1 VKPVRKISVLLGG
14 AVTLL
19 SSLLA
24 LYGTSSHAQ
33 EATASGVI
41 TLTRI
46 DEDVAGIELDGY
58 LNEAVWQGLPSF
70 DGMRV
75 INPDTLAPA
84 PLRTDTRIFY
94 NDRGIYVGVM
104 NYQDP
109 DTLIARM
116 SSRDD
121 GVLRDGFVI
130 AIDASGGGLWGYYLR
145 VNLGGT
151 LSDGTILPEKQI
163 SRDWDGSWD
172 AVTRELDNGWSTEIF
187 IPWNMMALPQSGETR
202 QIGIYTE
209 RQFAAGN
216 ETWSWPALP
225 GTNPQYLSAF
235 QKFEVSG
242 INPRTQFTFYPYAS
256 VTRDNISGENTART
270 GADVYWR
277 PNSNTQLSATIN
289 PDFGTVE
296 SDDIVVNLSA
306 FETFFSE
313 KRTFFVEGQ
322 DVFVATPRS
331 RGGPFGP
338 TTVLNTRRIGAAPGF
353 TVPPGVQTR
362 VTDRNTPTEL
372 LGAVK
377 LTGSQ
382 GNWRYGTLLASEDD
396 TAIRGTTA
404 DGSRVRVQAT
414 GRDFA
419 VGRLLYE
426 STSGGGRRGFGWI
439 GTRLQHADRE
449 ATVNGVDFSYFS
461 ADTRWVFDGQALHS
475 NVDGESGKGMYFDL
489 NYRPARGV
497 QHTVSGTFFDR
508 KLDINDVGFVQRND
522 HLVLDY
528 RYNLTESGLERYR
541 NRNTTLQV
549 VNQWNN
555 DGRPVR
561 LGLFAS
567 QNLSFHDNTSLNLGF
582 RYFPPRVD
590 DRLSRGNGTFK
601 IPHRIAYNANWNS
614 DRSRPVSFGVGFGN
628 SQEDQRRSN
637 IQYNAG
643 VSWQPN
649 DRFSTGA
656 MVGYRDRESWLVH
669 RGGNR
674 LTAFRATEW
683 SPQWDA
689 SYFISAKQ
697 QFRMSVQ
704 WTGIKAKED
713 KFYQIDQNNVRHLVR
728 TNKPNLTP
736 DDFTVSRMSFQARY
750 RWEIAPLSDLFIVY
764 TRGSNLPSDVGAEF
778 QDLLFDAWS
787 ERVTDT
793 WVVKL
798 RYRLG
803 S

>member
-1 VKPVRKISVLLGG
+1 VNVFSLAVALQG
-14 AVTLL
+14 AL
-19 SSLLA
+19 
-24 LYGTSSHAQ
+24 SHAQ
-33 EATASGVI
+33 EPAASGVI
-41 TLTRI
+41 SLTYMQEEGLDI
-46 DEDVAGIELDGY
+46 QLDGF
-58 LNEAVWQGLPSF
+58 LNEAVWQQVPAF
-70 DGMRV
+70 DDMRI

-84 PLRTDTRIFY
+84 PLRTETRIFY
-94 NDRGIYVGVM
+94 TKRGIYVGVM

-109 DTLIARM
+109 DSLIARM
-116 SSRDD
+116 SSRDNP
-121 GVLRDGFVI
+121 VPRDGFAI
-130 AIDASGGGLWGYYLR
+130 SIDASGEGLYGYYMR

-163 SRDWDGSWD
+163 NRDWDGPWD
-172 AVTRELDNGWSTEIF
+172 AATQELENGWSAEIF
-187 IPWNMMALPQSGETR
+187 LPWGMMALPQAGETR

-209 RQFAAGN
+209 RMVASRN

-225 GTNPQYLSAF
+225 GTNPEYLSAF
-235 QKFEVSG
+235 QKFELTG

-256 VTRDNISGENTART
+256 VTRDNLFGETKART
-270 GADVYWR
+270 GADLYWR
-277 PNSNTQLSATIN
+277 PNSNTQLSATLN

-296 SDDIVVNLSA
+296 SDDVVVNLSA

-313 KRTFFVEGQ
+313 KRTFFLEGQ

-338 TTVLNTRRIGAAPGF
+338 TTMLNTRRIGAAPAF
-353 TVPPGVQTR
+353 NMPAGVRTR

-382 GNWRYGTLLASEDD
+382 GNLRYGTLVASEDNTVILG
-396 TAIRGTTA
+396 TAANG
-404 DGSRVRVQAT
+404 DRVRVEAA

-426 STSGGGRRGFGWI
+426 TTTGGGRRSVGWI
-439 GTRLQHADRE
+439 GTRLQHPDRE
-449 ATVNGVDFSYFS
+449 ASVNGVDVSLFS
-461 ADTRWVFDGQALHS
+461 ADTRWVFDGQLLHS
-475 NVDGESGKGMYFDL
+475 NVDGNSGKGMFFDL

-497 QHTVSGTFFDR
+497 QHTFNGTFFDR
-508 KLDINDVGFVQRND
+508 DLDINDVGYVQRND

-528 RYNLTESGLERYR
+528 RFNLTESGLDRFR
-541 NRNTTLQV
+541 TRNTTLQV
-549 VNQWNN
+549 INQWNN

-567 QNLSFHDNTSLNLGF
+567 QNLTFQDNTSLNFGF

-590 DRLSRGNGTFK
+590 DRISRGNGVFK
-601 IPHRIAYNANWNS
+601 IPHRLALDLSWSS
-614 DRSRPVSFGVGFGN
+614 DRSRPISFGAGFGN

-643 VSWQPN
+643 VSWRPN
-649 DRFSTGA
+649 DRLSSDA
-656 MVGYRDRESWLVH
+656 LVRYRDRESWLVH
-669 RGGNR
+669 RGGSR
-674 LTAFRATEW
+674 LTAFRANEW
-683 SPQWDA
+683 SPQWNA

-697 QFRMSVQ
+697 QFRMSFQ

-713 KFYQIDQNNVRHLVR
+713 KFYQIDQNSVRHLIR
-728 TNKPNLTP
+728 SAKPNLTA

-778 QDLLFDAWS
+778 QDLLFDTWS

-803 S
+803 N

>member
-1 VKPVRKISVLLGG
+1 MSPTKFPL
-14 AVTLL
+14 
-19 SSLLA
+19 LLA
-24 LYGTSSHAQ
+24 GTVSIFSSVVALQGSVSHAQ

-41 TLTRI
+41 PLTRI
-46 DEDVAGIELDGY
+46 HEDEADIVLDGY
-58 LNEAVWQGLPSF
+58 LNEAVWRRVPSF

-109 DTLIARM
+109 DTLVARM

-121 GVLRDGFVI
+121 GVQRDGFAI
-130 AIDASGGGLWGYYLR
+130 SIDASGEGLYGYFLR

-163 SRDWDGSWD
+163 SRDWDGPWD
-172 AVTRELDNGWSTEIF
+172 AVTRELDNGWSTEMF
-187 IPWNMMALPQSGETR
+187 IPWGMMALPQSGETR

-209 RQFAAGN
+209 RMYAATN

-225 GTNPQYLSAF
+225 STNPEYLSAF
-235 QKFEVSG
+235 QKFELTG
-242 INPRTQFTFYPYAS
+242 INPRTQFTFYPYSS
-256 VTRDNISGENTART
+256 VTHDNIDGQSKARV
-270 GADVYWR
+270 GADLYWR
-277 PNSNTQLSATIN
+277 PNSNTQVSATLN

-338 TTVLNTRRIGAAPGF
+338 TTVLNTRRIGAAPAF
-353 TVPPGVQTR
+353 DIPSGVQTR

-396 TAIRGTTA
+396 TVIRGTA
-404 DGSRVRVQAT
+404 ANGDRVRVEAA

-426 STSGGGRRGFGWI
+426 TTTGGGRRGIGWI
-439 GTRLQHADRE
+439 GTRLQHPDRD
-449 ATVNGVDFSYFS
+449 ATVNGMDVSLFS
-461 ADTRWVFDGQALHS
+461 ADTRWVFDGQVLHS
-475 NVDGESGKGMYFDL
+475 DVDGKTGKGMFFDL

-497 QHTVSGTFFDR
+497 QHTFNGTFFDR
-508 KLDINDVGFVQRND
+508 NLDINDVGYVQRND
-522 HLVLDY
+522 HLMLDY
-528 RYNLTESGLERYR
+528 RFNLNESGLERYR

-549 VNQWNN
+549 INQWNN

-567 QNLSFHDNTSLNLGF
+567 QGLTFHDNSSLNLSF

-601 IPHRIAYNANWNS
+601 IPHRIAYDANWRS
-614 DRSRPVSFGVGFGN
+614 DRSRPVSFNVGFGN
-628 SQEDQRRSN
+628 AQEDQRRSN
-637 IQYNAG
+637 VQYNAG
-643 VSWQPN
+643 VDWQPN
-649 DRFSTGA
+649 DRFSTDFA
-656 MVGYRDRESWLVH
+656 VRYRDRESWLVY

-674 LTAFRATEW
+674 LTAFSAHEW
-683 SPQWDA
+683 SPQWNA

-713 KFYQIDQNNVRHLVR
+713 KFYQINQGAVRHLIR
-728 TNKPNLTP
+728 TDKPNLTP

-787 ERVTDT
+787 ERITDT

-803 S
+803 N